1 MSPKITWDER
11 DGIAKRNRAL
21 LDAELLSKSLEFESR
36 PYEAHV
42 QFSNFCNMS
51 CIMCWDGDNPPL
63 EKMSPELLE
72 RLATQVAPN
81 LSVITPH
88 EASEPTVVTWEE
100 TVSLAKDYSVELA
113 LTTNVQEFD
122 EAKFHEV
129 KDVLEVVVM
138 SIDSHVPHVFEK
150 IRLGAKAEKVFRN
163 AETIAPLCRDHGI
176 ECIGQAVFMT
186 ENAPMMPETVAWLAD
201 IGVTFVSVI
210 GMNDTNRR
218 SWHLDAALHF
228 SAEYI
233 DWIKN
238 RCVATA
244 KEKKIRLSWFLS
256 AYEMH
261 DFREE
266 GATGAKESKEWNDRW
281 DTKMRFRHPGYCRF
295 AYDRLR
301 VEVGGNVSPCG
312 LDSHHELELGNLADQ
327 DFDEIWNGPTA
338 RDLRRAHYSW
348 DYPSL
353 CKTCRYADRIEPRE
367 ALPFVHDALA
377 SRWAARGRK
386 LASDFAL
393 GGPDHMTRQ
402 VKEPVIRLATD
413 EELDS
418 YVLMLSLGGELEEIY
433 QIDFKSP
440 KHENGFVELP
450 VSREVWARLR
460 SNVGYWWYA
469 VGVRAGE
476 PVVGSPEVRC
486 LIRHEP
492 LARIEGSRLKYPDEG
507 HFAPIYL
514 GGEREVGWTER
525 GKLPSRPALS
535 GVGGAN
541 GAAAGRRFAKL
552 RKAPAVDA
560 KSVKLTP
567 AGYHELVEQ
576 IRAVVNSALG
586 PDASLVVVSKGD
598 AELLYFDGRPA
609 WHFPCDEIRDYAGFY
624 PADSNWATGHL
635 ERQRD
640 EGAEYLL
647 LPVTAYWWLDHYPG
661 FAEHLRK
668 RYPAIVEDVERC
680 TIFDLREPLE
690 IKRGAVEQAG
700 AAA

>member
-63 EKMSPELLE
+63 DKMSPELLE

-88 EASEPTVVTWEE
+88 EASEPTVVTWDE

-163 AETIAPLCRDHGI
+163 AETIAPLCREHGI

-201 IGVTFVSVI
+201 IGVGFVSVI

-218 SWHLDAALHF
+218 SWHLDAALHY

-256 AYEMH
+256 AYEMF

-266 GATGAKESKEWNDRW
+266 GAPGAKESKKWNDRW
-281 DTKMRFRHPGYCRF
+281 DSQMALRHPGYCRF

-301 VEVGGNVSPCG
+301 VEVDGNVSPCG
-312 LDSHHELELGNLADQ
+312 LDSHHELELGNLSEQ

-338 RDLRRAHYSW
+338 RDLRRAHYTW
-348 DYPSL
+348 DHPSL
-353 CKTCRYADRIEPRE
+353 CKTCRYVDRVP
-367 ALPFVHDALA
+367 AQPVLPFVDEVLSARWNTRRTAVLPTIEVEYPKHMSRQSDAPVIGVVGD
-377 SRWAARGRK
+377 AAIGYA
-386 LASDFAL
+386 LVLAL
-393 GGPDHMTRQ
+393 GGQ
-402 VKEPVIRLATD
+402 VDEIEVMEIEPVKRDNL
-413 EELDS
+413 L
-418 YVLMLSLGGELEEIY
+418 
-433 QIDFKSP
+433 
-440 KHENGFVELP
+440 ELP
-450 VSREVWARLR
+450 IPAGRWERLR
-460 SNVGYWWYA
+460 SNVGYWWY
-469 VGVRAGE
+469 
-476 PVVGSPEVRC
+476 VVGTYGGEVVSRTAEARC
-486 LIRHEP
+486 FIRDEP
-492 LARIEGSRLKYPDEG
+492 IARIDGSRLKYPDEG
-507 HFAPIYL
+507 HFAPVYL
-514 GGEREVGWTER
+514 GGNREVGWTER
-525 GKLPSRPALS
+525 GKLPSRPPLS
-535 GVGGAN
+535 GVGATN
-541 GAAAGRRFAKL
+541 GAAAGKRFAKL

-567 AGYHELVEQ
+567 AGYHELIDQ
-576 IRAVVNSALG
+576 IRAVVNSALA

-609 WHFPCDEIRDYAGFY
+609 WHFPCDEVRDYAGFY
-624 PADSNWATGHL
+624 PVDSNWATGHL

-661 FAEHLRK
+661 FAEHLRT

-690 IKRGAVEQAG
+690 IKRGTVEQAG
-700 AAA
+700 APA